1 MNKKRF
7 EPAVCR
13 VIRMAG
19 DVVCTSTSQTETYTL
34 STENNNISDSDWE

>member
-19 DVVCTSTSQTETYTL
+19 DVVCTSQTETYTI